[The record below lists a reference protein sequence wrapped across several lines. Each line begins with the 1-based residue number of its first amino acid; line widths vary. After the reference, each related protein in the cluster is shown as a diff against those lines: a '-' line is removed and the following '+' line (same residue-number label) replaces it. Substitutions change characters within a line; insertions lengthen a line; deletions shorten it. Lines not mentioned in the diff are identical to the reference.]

1 MADHHEIDMQFVGE
15 VGDLV
20 DRMAKRKMPL
30 RGHAAFG
37 EPVHAFLQNVA
48 GRFLETAAGHIG
60 QQAGAL
66 RNARAHVDHRQQV
79 RFRFQIQRQVGAA
92 T

>member
-1 MADHHEIDMQFVGE
+1 MQLIGE

-37 EPVHAFLQNVA
+37 KPVHPFLQDVA
-48 GRFLETAAGHIG
+48 GCFFEAAAGHIG
-60 QQAGAL
+60 QQARAL
-66 RNARAHVDHRQQV
+66 RDARAHIDH
-79 RFRFQIQRQVGAA
+79 
-92 T
+92 